1 MIGVRMIAYLTSASS
16 PQSPHPIQSNPTPP
30 NPPNPSQTLPIPS
43 TMAPSFTIKSN
54 FNGDIRRTTSQSVP
68 TFAQLASLESSM
80 YRFSN
85 PVTLKYLDEENDAV
99 TLANDE
105 DVATAFGAA
114 AAVGSFLVHVL
125 AVESVNTTVAANINS
140 PITTVADNP
149 ITAVPIDARGT
160 VFSLLSFSFSRVR
173 ISEGI

>member
-1 MIGVRMIAYLTSASS
+1 
-16 PQSPHPIQSNPTPP
+16 
-30 NPPNPSQTLPIPS
+30 
-43 TMAPSFTIKSN
+43 MAPSFTIKSN

-140 PITTVADNP
+140 PPTSTRPSPRSPTTP
-149 ITAVPIDARGT
+149 SLPCRLMLEVPSSRC
-160 VFSLLSFSFSRVR
+160 SLSLSRVR